1 MSQNENDLFKSKF
14 SKRIINT
21 PSSAAKQTFFYM
33 QETGYLK
40 AIDAARSQ
48 RQNLDSYLIAAVV
61 EGNGSLTISDKTYN
75 ISKGECFFIDC
86 RTPHFYKSDENDP
99 WEIVWIHFNG
109 GMSQQYYELFLSQ
122 YKNVFKSIMFDR
134 IVSVIT
140 EIININEYNDVN
152 TEVITSKLIME
163 LLTYVLTVNK
173 ETNDCDSA
181 LNKKLSAVYDYIN
194 RNFNSDISLDELS
207 SQFYISKFY
216 LTREFK
222 KLYGKTIFQQIITA
236 RINYGKELLRFTDK
250 TVEEI
255 AHLCGFNDQSY
266 FARQFKKIENLTC
279 FSYRKMWRD

>member
-61 EGNGSLTISDKTYN
+61 EGKGSLTINDKTYN

-86 RTPHFYKSDENDP
+86 RTPHFYKSDEKDP